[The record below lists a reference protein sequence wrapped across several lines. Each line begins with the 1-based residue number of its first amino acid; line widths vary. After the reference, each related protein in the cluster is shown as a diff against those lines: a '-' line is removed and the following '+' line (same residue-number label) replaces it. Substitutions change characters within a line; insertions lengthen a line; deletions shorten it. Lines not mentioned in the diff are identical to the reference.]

1 MEVGLFV
8 VVFLRGPWVWGD
20 CVHDDIDAFR
30 RTVPQSSTGEAKSY
44 CVIESVLAGK
54 ERVILQ
60 HSSCIGHIYSILSC
74 YYSIFHCSV
83 HTTFYTF
90 TD

>member
-60 HSSCIGHIYSILSC
+60 HSSCIGHIHHFLRQVFYSPLFCTHFLLYI
-74 YYSIFHCSV
+74 Y
-83 HTTFYTF
+83 
-90 TD
+90 